1 MDKKLKY
8 NQLLDLEWALRS
20 SELRAKTEWDKMVIY
35 KDDDDP
41 ILYELAY
48 DKVKLLREAQKT
60 VKQVISLLSDND
72 LYSYGS

>member
-1 MDKKLKY
+1 MKLKY
-8 NQLLDLEWALRS
+8 KQLLDLEWALRS

-48 DKVKLLREAQKT
+48 DKVKLLRQAQKT
-60 VKQVISLLSDND
+60 LKQVISLLSDNE
-72 LYSYGS
+72 LYSYGD

>member
-8 NQLLDLEWALRS
+8 TQLLDLEWALRS